1 MIRIGILGAAAIAPN
16 ALILPAA
23 SIVGIEIAAVAAS
36 SAEKANAF
44 CRPAPDTAGHVEL
57 RTAD

>member
-44 CRPAPDTAGHVEL
+44 LQTSTRYRRPCRATHS
-57 RTAD
+57 